1 MPYSKANEIV
11 AAAAAAATV
20 GTRGLIFALS
30 VVLYD
35 VTCAFLVVLYT
46 VPTRTAPLADE
57 AAVAVPTRTGPLAYE
72 ADASIAVPTRTYP
85 LANEAP
91 AAAVV
96 AVAVAVAVPTRTY
109 PPVDEA
115 DDEADVTCQFELL
128 IFQLLQILQWNQ
140 SIEFGILNWMY

>member
-1 MPYSKANEIV
+1 MLPYSKANEIV
-11 AAAAAAATV
+11 AAVAAAAAV
-20 GTRGLIFALS
+20 GTRGLPFALS

-96 AVAVAVAVPTRTY
+96 AVAVPTRTY